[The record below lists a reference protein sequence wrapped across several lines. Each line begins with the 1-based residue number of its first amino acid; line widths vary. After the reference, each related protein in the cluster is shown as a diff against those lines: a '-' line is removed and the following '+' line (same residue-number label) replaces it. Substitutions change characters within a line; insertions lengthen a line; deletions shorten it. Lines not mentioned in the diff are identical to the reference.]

1 MNDDR
6 TIDASDLSFVDNAS
20 TIGVTGYV
28 PEDLTGDYFVD
39 ATDLS
44 IVDNNVGIFA
54 ETPPG
59 AGPELN
65 TFIKSKNSLGSKAIK
80 KNNVLRNTDDKKR
93 TNDSNK

>member
-80 KNNVLRNTDDKKR
+80 MNNVLRNTDDKKR